1 MSALAEDAAA
11 RCRAGLGRALRA
23 LVDDA
28 VEQTAAALHRPDH
41 ATPAL
46 PWLPGLVYRALA
58 PLGVAF
64 DEQDRLAVAAG
75 AALIGRPVPAAR
87 LRTALEG
94 LPAAPPAASAPDPEL
109 AEAIEAFWQRLA
121 EVAAELGRAWRAGD
135 PDRAHGVASA
145 AVPELWALAAAVA
158 EARGEI
164 HPDPPDAPPETV
176 GSESATAAGSESATE
191 AGSESA
197 TAAGPESATEAGPG
211 DHPEEPLLAP
221 VLELDDAPVPP
232 DRPQSALAFAL
243 LALTIAL
250 LVLLAVLGGFPTG

>member
-87 LRTALEG
+87 LRSALEG

-135 PDRAHGVASA
+135 PDRAHGVAGA
-145 AVPELWALAAAVA
+145 AVPELQALAAAVA

-164 HPDPPDAPPETV
+164 HPEPPDAPPETV
-176 GSESATAAGSESATE
+176 GSESATAAGS
-191 AGSESA
+191 
-197 TAAGPESATEAGPG
+197 ESATEAGPG